1 MNLQFLNNDKINKCP
16 SIFSLNKDILKEN
29 MDSSSEEE
37 IPTLK
42 RFENNFNINF
52 DTEWKTNLNET
63 QNNGTKN
70 KTGFDY
76 NEITR
81 FNFFIIIDKH
91 SENIK
96 EIKPLKNERNQKINK
111 EITETKKRGRKRKR
125 EDNDHNEKGDDNNSH
140 NKFSDDN
147 LRKKCKNIVLKY
159 ALEFN
164 NKKIK
169 EKYKG
174 NIGHGKF
181 KKELKLLEQGKR
193 QKSNVNFDKSFLK
206 LSLKEIFSGDISAR
220 FNNFPKTYNKT
231 LIDSLINDKD
241 DEERKQYFNK
251 LFNITF
257 IDCLKYFIEI
267 DKSFINEL
275 DGFTK
280 ISSIKEDLIKD
291 HGKDYLELLI
301 HYLQNLEEII
311 NNKKERKPRRKT
323 NKLFNSK

>member
-96 EIKPLKNERNQKINK
+96 EIKIKKLQKLKK
-111 EITETKKRGRKRKR
+111 EEG
-125 EDNDHNEKGDDNNSH
+125 
-140 NKFSDDN
+140 
-147 LRKKCKNIVLKY
+147 
-159 ALEFN
+159 
-164 NKKIK
+164 K
-169 EKYKG
+169 EKEK
-174 NIGHGKF
+174 IMTTM
-181 KKELKLLEQGKR
+181 KR
-193 QKSNVNFDKSFLK
+193 LM
-206 LSLKEIFSGDISAR
+206 IIIHII
-220 FNNFPKTYNKT
+220 NFPT
-231 LIDSLINDKD
+231 
-241 DEERKQYFNK
+241 
-251 LFNITF
+251 
-257 IDCLKYFIEI
+257 
-267 DKSFINEL
+267 
-275 DGFTK
+275 
-280 ISSIKEDLIKD
+280 
-291 HGKDYLELLI
+291 
-301 HYLQNLEEII
+301 II
-311 NNKKERKPRRKT
+311 
-323 NKLFNSK
+323 